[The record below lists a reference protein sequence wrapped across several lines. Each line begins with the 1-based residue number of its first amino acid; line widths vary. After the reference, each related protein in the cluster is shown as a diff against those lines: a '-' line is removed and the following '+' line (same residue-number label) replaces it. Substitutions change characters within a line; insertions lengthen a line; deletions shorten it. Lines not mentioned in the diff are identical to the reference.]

1 MDERRL
7 RLIAGLGN
15 PGEAYAGT
23 RHNVGF
29 MAIDALAEA
38 FGIRLQTDRGAADIG
53 FGAIASTP
61 VILLKPLSYMNRS
74 GTVVGQVAR
83 RHAVAIPDIIIVH
96 DDIDIAF
103 GRLKIKEKGGHAGH
117 KGIKSI
123 IDILGGADFV
133 RLRVGV
139 GRGEMREEV
148 TDHVLGKFTP
158 AETPVLDRIILTA
171 RDALVA
177 ILCKGKREAMTRFNV
192 KNHPISS

>member
-7 RLIAGLGN
+7 RLVAGLGN
-15 PGEAYAGT
+15 PGDAYAGT

-38 FGIRLQTDRGAADIG
+38 FGIRLQRDRGAVDIG

-74 GTVVGQVAR
+74 GTAVGQIAR
-83 RHAVAIPDIIIVH
+83 QHAVSTQDIIVVH

-117 KGIKSI
+117 KGIQSI

-139 GRGEMREEV
+139 GRGGGQEGV
-148 TDHVLGKFTP
+148 TDHVLGTFTP

-171 RDALVA
+171 RDALVT
-177 ILCKGKREAMTRFNV
+177 ILCKGIREAMTRFNV

>member
-7 RLIAGLGN
+7 RLVAGLGN
-15 PGEAYAGT
+15 PGDAYAGT

-38 FGIRLQTDRGAADIG
+38 FGIRLQRDRGALDIG
-53 FGAIASTP
+53 FGAIASTA

-74 GTVVGQVAR
+74 GTAVGQIAR
-83 RHAVAIPDIIIVH
+83 QHAVSTQDIIVVH

-117 KGIKSI
+117 KGIQSI

-139 GRGEMREEV
+139 GRGGAQEGV
-148 TDHVLGKFTP
+148 TDHVLGAFTP
-158 AETPVLDRIILTA
+158 AETPVLDRIIPIA
-171 RDALVA
+171 RDALVT
-177 ILCKGKREAMTRFNV
+177 ILCKGIREAMTRFNV